1 MARAERER
9 TGNATSNAGPNAGPE
24 PRRRIPSVDA
34 LLRSEPGR
42 RAIGTFGR
50 PLVKHALSVTLEQV
64 RQAAEEGA
72 LPPPDDE
79 ILARALALASGT
91 ASGLVRVIN
100 ATGVVLHTGL
110 GRAPL
115 PERAAAAAA
124 RAGQGYVDLEVD
136 RESGARGRRSTRAER
151 LLSSM
156 TGAEDALVVNNGAA
170 ALLLALAS
178 LARGKGVLVSRGE
191 LIEIGGEFRI
201 PDIMAASGARLVEVG
216 TTNRTRVSDYRSALT
231 DRTALILKV
240 HPSNYRV
247 VGFAST
253 PSAKDLA
260 AIARKADVPF
270 VYDLGSGLLEC
281 VPGATADE
289 PSAADALADGADLI
303 VFSGDKLLGGPQ
315 AGIVLGRGELVERL
329 RRHPIARAV
338 RVDKMQVAALESV
351 LAQHAHGRGS
361 ELPVWTMLREPP
373 AHVRHRADELAMALD
388 GELEGA
394 HVIACESAVG
404 GGALPGTGIPSFG
417 VEIRAP
423 EPNAMAARLRTGSP
437 SVFCR
442 VTERGVLLDLR
453 TVSPEAMPDLVRA
466 VRYALEGDDL
476 PDD

>member
-9 TGNATSNAGPNAGPE
+9 TGTAGPE

-42 RAIGTFGR
+42 RASGTFGR
-50 PLVKHALSVTLEQV
+50 PLVKHALSVTLDQV
-64 RQAAEEGA
+64 RDAAERGTE
-72 LPPPDDE
+72 PPGDDE
-79 ILARALALASGT
+79 ILARALALASAT
-91 ASGLVRVIN
+91 AVGLVQVIN

-115 PERAAAAAA
+115 PRRAADAAA
-124 RAGQGYVDLEVD
+124 RAGQGYVDLEID
-136 RESGARGRRSTRAER
+136 RESGARGRRSARAER
-151 LLSSM
+151 LLASM

-201 PDIMAASGARLVEVG
+201 PDILAASGARLVEVG
-216 TTNRTRVSDYRSALT
+216 TTNRTRATDYRSALS
-231 DRTALILKV
+231 DKTALILKV

-247 VGFAST
+247 VGFTSA

-260 AIARKADVPF
+260 ALARRAKVPF
-270 VYDLGSGLLEC
+270 LYDLGSGLLDRA
-281 VPGATADE
+281 PGWVADE
-289 PSAADALADGADLI
+289 PNATDL
-303 VFSGDKLLGGPQ
+303 VG
-315 AGIVLGRGELVERL
+315 RL

-338 RVDKMQVAALESV
+338 RVDKMQVAALEAV
-351 LAQHAHGRGS
+351 LVQHAHGQAGD
-361 ELPVWTMLREPP
+361 LPVWKMLREPP
-373 AHVRHRADELAMALD
+373 AKVRHRADELAMALD
-388 GELEGA
+388 GDLEGA
-394 HVIACESAVG
+394 HVIACQSAVG

-417 VEIRAP
+417 VEVRAP
-423 EPNAMAARLRTGSP
+423 DPNAMAARLRTGSP
-437 SVFCR
+437 SVSCR
-442 VTERGVLLDLR
+442 VTERGILLDLR
-453 TVSPEAMPDLVRA
+453 TVPRDALPDLVRA

>member
-1 MARAERER
+1 MARAERDR
-9 TGNATSNAGPNAGPE
+9 SGTAGPE

-34 LLRSEPGR
+34 LLRSDPGK
-42 RAIGTFGR
+42 RASGTFGR
-50 PLVKHALSVTLEQV
+50 PLVKHALTVTLEQV
-64 RQAAEEGA
+64 REAAQRGA
-72 LPPPDDE
+72 EPPGDDE
-79 ILARALALASGT
+79 ILARAIALASVT
-91 ASGLVRVIN
+91 SAGLVRVIN

-115 PERAAAAAA
+115 PHRAADAAA
-124 RAGQGYVDLEVD
+124 RAAQGYVDLEID
-136 RESGARGRRSTRAER
+136 RETGGRGRRSTRAER
-151 LLSSM
+151 LLTSM

-201 PDIMAASGARLVEVG
+201 PDILAASGARLVEVG
-216 TTNRTRVSDYRSALT
+216 TTNRTRATDYRSALS
-231 DRTALILKV
+231 DKTALILKV

-253 PSAKDLA
+253 PAAKDLA
-260 AIARKADVPF
+260 ALARRAQVPF
-270 VYDLGSGLLEC
+270 VYDLGSGLLDHA
-281 VPGATADE
+281 PGAMADE
-289 PSAADALADGADLI
+289 PNAVTALAEGADLV

-315 AGIVLGRGELVERL
+315 AGIVLGRAELVERL

-338 RVDKMQVAALESV
+338 RVDKMQVAALEAV
-351 LAQHAHGRGS
+351 LAQHAHGHGLD
-361 ELPVWTMLREPP
+361 LPVWKMIRESPVE
-373 AHVRHRADELAMALD
+373 VRHRADALAIALD
-388 GELEGA
+388 GDLEGA
-394 HVIACESAVG
+394 HVVACESVVG
-404 GGALPGTGIPSFG
+404 GGALPGAGIPSFG
-417 VEIRAP
+417 VEVRVPDA
-423 EPNAMAARLRTGSP
+423 NAMAARLRTGLP

-453 TVSPEAMPDLVRA
+453 TVPHDAVPDLVRA

>member
-1 MARAERER
+1 M
-9 TGNATSNAGPNAGPE
+9 
-24 PRRRIPSVDA
+24 DA

-64 RQAAEEGA
+64 REAAEEGA

-91 ASGLVRVIN
+91 AAGLVRVIN

-151 LLSSM
+151 LLTSM

-216 TTNRTRVSDYRSALT
+216 TTNRTRASDYRSALT

-270 VYDLGSGLLEC
+270 VYDLGSGLLER